1 MRATIFDDAIDKLGD
16 VSDSAK
22 IAADNLKEGLSHIA
36 DSTDYLSSSVKKLAD
51 IADDFTK
58 KGAVKMPVA
67 SEIFGNDFDNLLDEM
82 KVMQDDFTNIKN
94 ILSGKKDILSDK
106 IDALNDELRQ
116 LRSVLT
122 KSYDDNIKADDDGF
136 VEDIS
141 DIDILSTTQGRI
153 EGSRNCGEVYGDISV
168 GGVVGSMAVE
178 YDFDPEDD
186 VKDKGTKSLKFTYKT
201 KCVVLRCV
209 NEK

>member
-1 MRATIFDDAIDKLGD
+1 
-16 VSDSAK
+16 
-22 IAADNLKEGLSHIA
+22 
-36 DSTDYLSSSVKKLAD
+36 
-51 IADDFTK
+51 
-58 KGAVKMPVA
+58 MPVA

-82 KVMQDDFTNIKN
+82 KNMQNDFTNIKN
-94 ILSGKKDILSDK
+94 VLSGKKDILSDK
-106 IDALNDELRQ
+106 IDALNDEIRQ

-136 VEDIS
+136 VEDVS

-153 EGSRNCGEVYGDISV
+153 EGSRNRGEVYGDISV

-186 VKDKGTKSLKFTYKT
+186 VKDRGTKSLKFTYKT
-201 KCVVLRCV
+201 KCVLRRCV
-209 NEK
+209 NEGKVNSAKNYAGGIVGRMDLGSVLSCEGYGAVKANDGDYVGGIAGASETVIRNSAASRT